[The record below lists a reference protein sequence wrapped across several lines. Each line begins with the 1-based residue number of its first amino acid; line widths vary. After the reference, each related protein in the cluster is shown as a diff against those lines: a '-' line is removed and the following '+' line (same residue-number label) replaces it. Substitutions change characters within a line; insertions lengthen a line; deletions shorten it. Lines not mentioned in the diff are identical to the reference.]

1 MFIGKQFFSV
11 CRISLYTI
19 MCKIH
24 EQTKAYAEMT
34 FDDKEQCSKS
44 KVQSNN
50 TEQNRLN
57 KTFKEIISRSRY
69 HAGFKINGKTVDS

>member
-11 CRISLYTI
+11 CRISLYTM

-44 KVQSNN
+44 KSN
-50 TEQNRLN
+50 QIIQN
-57 KTFKEIISRSRY
+57 KT
-69 HAGFKINGKTVDS
+69 D

>member
-1 MFIGKQFFSV
+1 
-11 CRISLYTI
+11 

-24 EQTKAYAEMT
+24 EQTKAYVEMT
-34 FDDKEQCSKS
+34 FGDNEQCSKS

-57 KTFKEIISRSRY
+57 KTFKEIKIGSGAMQVSR
-69 HAGFKINGKTVDS
+69 

>member
-11 CRISLYTI
+11 CRISLYTM

-34 FDDKEQCSKS
+34 FDDKEQCSES

-57 KTFKEIISRSRY
+57 KTFKEIKSRSRY